1 MMTRILDRMAERR
14 FDLVY
19 APQVVQHLRQ
29 IAKRHHG
36 LIRKTI
42 ERQLQFDPE
51 TETRNRKP
59 LERPSPDFGT
69 WELRLGPQN
78 RFRVFYEV
86 HSNPAEVH
94 ILAIG
99 EKRRNWLRIGG
110 EEIDL

>member
-14 FDLVY
+14 FELVY

-29 IAKRHHG
+29 IEKRHHS

-42 ERQLQFDPE
+42 ERQLQFRPE

-59 LERPSPDFGT
+59 LERPSPVFGT
-69 WELRLGPQN
+69 WELRMGPQN
-78 RFRVFYEV
+78 RFRVFYDV
-86 HSNPAEVH
+86 RSGPAEVH
-94 ILAIG
+94 VLAIG
-99 EKRRNWLRIGG
+99 EKRRNRLRIGG